1 MEPTAPRFH
10 LNDVVEACVDYE
22 RPPQPGINF
31 HASVDPQRWLARQT
45 RRRLSDRVSALPTA
59 VHLVFDELELLIWPS
74 VWPLDHGRAMA
85 AQTAALSLVTPLAND
100 ATSGASPLNPQ
111 QRDWLASLKITDDRA
126 VRCQQRAR

>member
-45 RRRLSDRVSALPTA
+45 RRRLSDRVSASPTA
-59 VHLVFDELELLIWPS
+59 VHLVFDELELADL
-74 VWPLDHGRAMA
+74 
-85 AQTAALSLVTPLAND
+85 ALRLAVGPWQSDGSADSGPVLGD
-100 ATSGASPLNPQ
+100 AVGE
-111 QRDWLASLKITDDRA
+111 
-126 VRCQQRAR
+126 